1 MRRAALAAALLAA
14 APAAAADR
22 DRIEAGLQIWRSKA
36 NCQTCHGWAGD
47 GRKMDSQMPDGADL
61 RVSQLDRDGLVLTI
75 KCGRP
80 GAGMPAYDKFAYSDG
95 RCYGMTAA
103 DLRKAEL
110 TLADPAAT
118 LQPREIDLVID
129 FLVAKVI
136 GQGEIT
142 AEKCVEFW
150 GEKVAVCDELK

>member
-14 APAAAADR
+14 APAAAQDR

-61 RVSQLDRDGLVLTI
+61 RVSQLDHDGLVLTI

-103 DLRKAEL
+103 DLRKAGL

-118 LQPREIDLVID
+118 LQPREIDLVIE

-136 GQGEIT
+136 GQGDMT
-142 AEKCVEFW
+142 AEKCAAFW